1 MRQETSVIK
10 WTEHHRCQYL
20 NMYIDSIHSVH
31 DYRFKLTVAASMS
44 LNMIKGTNI
53 SLNMIKGT
61 NIL

>member
-1 MRQETSVIK
+1 
-10 WTEHHRCQYL
+10 
-20 NMYIDSIHSVH
+20 MYIDSIHSVH